1 MMYVRFYQR
10 TTRTPGLRQLVNWMG
25 ALSNLVIE
33 RQDKRVV
40 ETHSPKRSGLHIGE
54 KLIQGDG
61 PIIEYRRKR
70 EELLG

>member
-1 MMYVRFYQR
+1 
-10 TTRTPGLRQLVNWMG
+10 
-25 ALSNLVIE
+25 LVIE

-40 ETHSPKRSGLHIGE
+40 VTQRPKRSDLRGGE

-70 EELLG
+70 QALIDAAENAQQEGIKRRG